1 MVVVSMEG
9 CSRGLTEADGVGV
22 PTAVEGAG
30 PPVATA
36 AAGLLGALGVF
47 IHKRNRLRLW
57 SCVGRISLW

>member
-30 PPVATA
+30 PPVAMGPPMATA

-47 IHKRNRLRLW
+47 F
-57 SCVGRISLW
+57 SQEE